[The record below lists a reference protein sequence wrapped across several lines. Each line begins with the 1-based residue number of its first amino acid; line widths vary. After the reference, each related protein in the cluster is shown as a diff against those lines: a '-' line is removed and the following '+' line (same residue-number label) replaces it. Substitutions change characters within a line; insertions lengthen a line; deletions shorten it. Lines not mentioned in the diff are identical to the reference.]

1 MQNAEIGETGSK
13 LLEPGDMFGDYVVEK
28 LLGQGGM
35 GAVYLVR
42 APGGERYA
50 VKVMF
55 PDKVTHDMRR
65 RFANEAEFAIKIR
78 HGNLVSVHDVGE
90 DPETGLC
97 YMIMDYVPGGSLAD
111 LLERRG
117 RLPLDEAVSIT
128 AQIAAALDV
137 AHRNG
142 LVHRDIK
149 PENIMFDADGTPKL
163 ADLGV
168 AKFDDARKTMVTTTG
183 MVIGTPAYMAP
194 EQMLNSHDIDA
205 RADIYALGV
214 VLYEM
219 LTGKRPNEGSTAVE
233 LLAKAI
239 KGEPLPDIRTLCP
252 ELSASVA
259 HVVSLMCAPKPE
271 ARPPT
276 ALKAADLL
284 RKAASGRLVLVR
296 KRPSTSAADEA
307 ARRAKRNRLLKFAAT
322 GVGIAAFLFF
332 GIAGWI
338 KALSRTE
345 PAPQAVRV
353 TGSETVSAN
362 VVQQFDVVTNSPL
375 DNIDR
380 SPNATSQI
388 NPPVLVHRWSFNGKT
403 ESECLSD
410 SVGGMVATKIGYAV
424 AFEDGQ
430 AVLSGDGHGTGAINL
445 GKGILGHGSATIEI
459 WATRTAFKR
468 WARVFNCGV
477 NVRNYCTMMWNS
489 DSPKSFIVEWY
500 KEEFRCAVNAFA
512 PWKDEEESYIAVT
525 FKALADEKPAVQW
538 DIYNVAT
545 GMRMGNGKLEFLYE
559 DIRISD
565 LISAEF
571 YLGHSHYRYDLDA
584 NAKYNEVRIW
594 KGALSD
600 AALARNLKLGPDASR
615 TELDG
620 SVAGHGDSERQNAA
634 LTPEQSDGST
644 NATYVSRS
652 AIHAAYRARDRK
664 RVFVEIPFCDG
675 IKGFKGPPGTL
686 ARLDEAIAVGAD
698 IIWLK
703 AWSREDGVLTAGAK
717 GDALEA
723 LLERGKGKVLFKMS
737 VGKSEIELLKRLNAW
752 ESVILAPGDLDKNR
766 VLLGDEVLGKIRS
779 GELQIM
785 IHPDTVGKWSNVT
798 REFSVWSRSADL
810 RRIGLFGIPQH
821 VESYFGWDPG
831 EAARTD
837 DEAGWSKALSDSI
850 TIFRTKSPK
859 ELVRFLVSRGVK

>member
-1 MQNAEIGETGSK
+1 MQGEATVDNGRK
-13 LLEPGDMFGDYVVEK
+13 LLEPGDMFGDYTVEK
-28 LLGQGGM
+28 LLGKGGM

-50 VKVMF
+50 VKLMF

-78 HGNLVSVHDVGE
+78 HGNLVSVYDVGE

-117 RLPLDEAVSIT
+117 RLSLDEAVSIT
-128 AQIAAALDV
+128 AQIASALDV

-168 AKFDDARKTMVTTTG
+168 AKFTDDEHKTTVTTTG
-183 MVIGTPAYMAP
+183 MIIGTPAYMAP
-194 EQMLNSHDIDA
+194 EQMMDSHHVDA

-271 ARPPT
+271 ARPST

-284 RKAASGRLVLVR
+284 RKAASGKLVLVK
-296 KRPSTSAADEA
+296 KRPSASAADRA
-307 ARRAKRNRLLKFAAT
+307 AWRAKRNRLLKFATMA
-322 GVGIAAFLFF
+322 VGAAAFLFI
-332 GIAGWI
+332 GVAGWV
-338 KALSRTE
+338 KALSR
-345 PAPQAVRV
+345 PGFAPQTVR
-353 TGSETVSAN
+353 ETEADVAGTN
-362 VVQQFDVVTNSPL
+362 VVQQTAAAVGAAETVDMPK
-375 DNIDR
+375 
-380 SPNATSQI
+380 
-388 NPPVLVHRWSFNGKT
+388 PVLAHRWSFNGRT
-403 ESECLSD
+403 DEECLTD
-410 SVGGMVATKIGYAV
+410 SVSGVVATKIGKAV
-424 AFEDGQ
+424 AFKDGQ

-445 GKGILGHGSATIEI
+445 GKGILGGGPATIEI
-459 WATRTAFKR
+459 WATRTTFKR
-468 WARVFNCGV
+468 WARVFDCGV
-477 NVRNYCTMMWNS
+477 NMRNYCTMMWNS

-500 KEEFRCAVNAFA
+500 KEEFRRAVNAFA

-525 FKALADEKPAVQW
+525 FKAQADEKPTVQW

-545 GMRMGNGKLEFLYE
+545 CTRMGNGKLEFLCE

-600 AALARNLKLGPDASR
+600 TAIARNLKLGPDASR
-615 TELDG
+615 TELDE
-620 SVAGHGDSERQNAA
+620 SVAGHATLGHQDTAHATERA
-634 LTPEQSDGST
+634 EGGT
-644 NATYVSRS
+644 NETYVSRS

-664 RVFVEIPFCDG
+664 RAFVEISFCDG
-675 IKGFKGPPGTL
+675 VVSEFKNPSGTL
-686 ARLDEAIAVGAD
+686 ARLDEAIAAGVDIMWLHVRSRMDGA
-698 IIWLK
+698 LVAEGK
-703 AWSREDGVLTAGAK
+703 N
-717 GDALEA
+717 GDTLEA
-723 LLERGKGKVLFKMS
+723 LLVRGKGKALFKMYA
-737 VGKSEIELLKRLNAW
+737 GKSEIDLVRRLNAW
-752 ESVILAPGDLDKNR
+752 ESVIFEFGDLDKNR
-766 VLLGDEVLGKIRS
+766 VLLDDEVLGKIRS

-785 IHPDTVGKWSNVT
+785 IHPGALGKWSNVT
-798 REFSVWSRSADL
+798 QEFSVWSRSADL
-810 RRIGLFGIPQH
+810 KRIGLFGIPQH

-831 EAARTD
+831 EAGRTD
-837 DEAGWSKALSDSI
+837 DETGWSKALSDGI